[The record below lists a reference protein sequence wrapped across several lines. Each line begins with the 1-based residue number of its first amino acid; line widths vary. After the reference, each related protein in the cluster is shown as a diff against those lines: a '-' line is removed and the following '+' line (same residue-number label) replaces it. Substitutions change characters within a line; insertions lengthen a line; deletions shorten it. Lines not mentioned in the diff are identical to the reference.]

1 VEESPALEFFL
12 APRYSR
18 FLPLVLAVLQNFTE
32 LEGFAASRV
41 PEKPYP
47 FYFEFITGVAQGE
60 MSASH

>member
-12 APRYSR
+12 EPRYSR
-18 FLPLVLAVLQNFTE
+18 FLPLVLAVLQNFNE

-47 FYFEFITGVAQGE
+47 FYFEFITGVA
-60 MSASH
+60 